1 MAGLAYR
8 IAVALLGKA
17 KVLEPGLPSMGGED
31 FSEYLKHSPGC
42 FIYVGTADP
51 RMKTGIPWHHPRF
64 DLDESALPVGARL
77 LAAVA
82 GEFTARA

>member
-1 MAGLAYR
+1 
-8 IAVALLGKA
+8 
-17 KVLEPGLPSMGGED
+17 MGGED